1 MAISDITITDDRK
14 NFVAFTE
21 PFMMNQLA
29 ALVKASDATGL
40 TTLEDLV
47 KKNLL
52 AAKADPPGVVLSFAV
67 VNNGATQNRINQTT
81 DEISVAI
88 RENLAA
94 NAGSAVPTTMVGR
107 SQAEAGGVAFLMETS
122 QGEYIS

>member
-1 MAISDITITDDRK
+1 M
-14 NFVAFTE
+14 
-21 PFMMNQLA
+21 
-29 ALVKASDATGL
+29 VKASDATGL

-81 DEISVAI
+81 DEIGVAI